1 MSLGATQL
9 GLFILHR
16 PFQFILFPMTPQINS
31 AFQRLPIDTQMNTA
45 QVAQFKSA
53 TKHLIYAVEYATT
66 NEMAM
71 LVDRAISNGANINY
85 YESYENHLMVIAVRK
100 RQAHALPIL
109 MARGIE
115 IPVVPPHGID
125 MLMTASAAGSEEL
138 IDPLIK
144 LADID
149 ICSRDADGKTAL
161 HHAVIGGSTKIV
173 GILLK
178 FGARPNVCTT
188 KMDDSELLSVFGDNH
203 QLTGAMITPLM
214 IAAATGNHEIASLLL
229 AEGADPTHGECP
241 PLALACKK
249 GDAPTIKLLLA
260 HQAQLKFSKNDEYA
274 FLAIALENG
283 ASLECLRLITPHH
296 CFACDDGTTNSPL
309 GLAIK
314 TQQASS
320 VALLLASGSPIE
332 KFNAE
337 KNTLWDEAFIN
348 GKKPWELLDLL
359 VTTCPLC
366 NFSSADYS
374 KENYLI
380 NFFENCENP
389 IPLATQGFYPSV
401 VDSSRDELQRLHANE
416 LSLAKMEKQLLTAFV
431 LSNNLKKL
439 SNHTNL
445 VIENSEHTEPDQEW
459 IKLTHEKQHV
469 QNAHLL
475 EETIRFTNEK
485 FTQLQHCL
493 TLEFFFECNNLCS
506 IKHSLKNFMTNKLIA
521 DIGIPFH
528 ISESI
533 ATIWTQAAQWCVEWH
548 VSPHSLSEA
557 NRFLTHLTKNLF
569 HKKFSSLD
577 EYEASEVSEASLH
590 SQCIALIIDEL
601 SNTTNPLSTFCK
613 NPVAWLRKFENRS
626 NLRAVLVN
634 ELANSLQIELG
645 LHISTCQS
653 ISTAWSKSINLAR
666 QSRQWKNS
674 VELDKLLAITLAPQM
689 ENCMQEEFAQRIV
702 PEHDQD
708 KLLRWVESIKNQTIQ
723 ADSTLSGHK
732 RPPTGDPEGA
742 PPAKEARI

>member
-1 MSLGATQL
+1 MSLSATQL
-9 GLFILHR
+9 GLLSFIG
-16 PFQFILFPMTPQINS
+16 PFNYFCSPMIPKINS
-31 AFQRLPIDTQMNTA
+31 AFQRLPLDILATNTQVT
-45 QVAQFKSA
+45 QFKNA
-53 TKHLIYAVEYATT
+53 TKHLINAVTYANV

-71 LVDRAISNGANINY
+71 LVDRAISDGAKINY
-85 YESYENHLMVIAVRK
+85 YESYENHLIVIAVRK
-100 RQAHALPIL
+100 RQLHAIPIL

-115 IPVVPPHGID
+115 IPEVPKNGID
-125 MLMTASAAGSEEL
+125 ILMIAAAAGSEEL
-138 IDPLIK
+138 IDPLIN
-144 LADID
+144 LAEMDVYS
-149 ICSRDADGKTAL
+149 CDADGKTAL
-161 HHAVIGGSTKIV
+161 HHAVIGSSTKVV
-173 GILLK
+173 GILLEY
-178 FGARPNVCTT
+178 GAKPNVCTIQ
-188 KMDDSELLSVFGDNH
+188 MDESELCSIFGDNH

-214 IAAATGNHEIASLLL
+214 IAAAAGNHEIASLLL
-229 AEGADPTHGECP
+229 AGGADPTHGECL

-260 HQAQLKFSKNDEYA
+260 HQAQLKFSSNDEHA
-274 FLAIALENG
+274 ILAIALKNEI
-283 ASLECLRLITPHH
+283 SLECLRLITTHH
-296 CFACDDGTTNSPL
+296 CFDRDDGTTNSPL

-314 TQQASS
+314 TKQASS

-332 KFNAE
+332 KYNATE
-337 KNTLWDEAFIN
+337 NTLWDDAFIYE
-348 GKKPWELLDLL
+348 KKSWELLDLL

-366 NFSSADYS
+366 NFSSIDYS
-374 KENYLI
+374 KENFLI

-389 IPLATQGFYPSV
+389 IPIATLGFYPSV
-401 VDSSRDELQRLHANE
+401 VESSRDELQRLHAVE
-416 LSLAKMEKQLLTAFV
+416 FSLAKMEKQLLTAFV

-439 SNHTNL
+439 SNHTNF
-445 VIENSEHTEPDQEW
+445 VMENSEHTEPDQQW
-459 IKLTHEKQHV
+459 IKLMHEKQHEQKV
-469 QNAHLL
+469 QLL

-485 FTQLQHCL
+485 FTQLKHSL
-493 TLEFFFECNNLCS
+493 TLKFFIDCNNLCP
-506 IKHSLKNFMTNKLIA
+506 IKYSLKNFMTNKLIA

-533 ATIWTQAAQWCVEWH
+533 ATIWSQAAQWCVEWH
-548 VSPHSLSEA
+548 VTPHSLSEA
-557 NRFLTHLTKNLF
+557 NRFLTHLTNNLF
-569 HKKFSSLD
+569 HKKFSSPD
-577 EYEASEVSEASLH
+577 AYEASEVSLQ
-590 SQCIALIIDEL
+590 SQCIALIVDEL

-666 QSRQWKNS
+666 QSRHWQNS
-674 VELDKLLAITLAPQM
+674 VELDKLLAIALAPQM

-732 RPPTGDPEGA
+732 RPPTDDPEGT

>member
-1 MSLGATQL
+1 MSLSATQL
-9 GLFILHR
+9 GLLSFIG
-16 PFQFILFPMTPQINS
+16 PFNYFCSPMIPKINS
-31 AFQRLPIDTQMNTA
+31 AFQRLPLDILATNTQVT
-45 QVAQFKSA
+45 QFKNA
-53 TKHLIYAVEYATT
+53 TKHLINAVTFA
-66 NEMAM
+66 NANQMAM
-71 LVDRAISNGANINY
+71 LVDRAIDNGAKINY
-85 YESYENHLMVIAVRK
+85 FESYENHLIVIAVRK
-100 RQAHALPIL
+100 RQMHAIPIL

-115 IPVVPPHGID
+115 IPEVPKNGID
-125 MLMTASAAGSEEL
+125 ILMIAAAAGSEEL
-138 IDPLIK
+138 IDPLIN
-144 LADID
+144 LADMD
-149 ICSRDADGKTAL
+149 VFSCDADGKTAL
-161 HHAVIGGSTKIV
+161 HHAVIGSSTNVV
-173 GILLK
+173 GILLEY
-178 FGARPNVCTT
+178 GARPNVCTT
-188 KMDDSELLSVFGDNH
+188 KMDESELCSIFGDNH
-203 QLTGAMITPLM
+203 AMTGAMITPLM
-214 IAAATGNHEIASLLL
+214 IAAAAGNHEITSLLL
-229 AEGADPTHGECP
+229 AGGADPTHGECL

-260 HQAQLKFSKNDEYA
+260 HQAQLKFSNNDEHA
-274 FLAIALENG
+274 ILAIALKNEI
-283 ASLECLRLITPHH
+283 SLECLRLITPHH

-314 TQQASS
+314 TKQASS

-332 KFNAE
+332 KHNATE
-337 KNTLWDEAFIN
+337 NTLWDEAFIYE
-348 GKKPWELLDLL
+348 KKPWELLDLL

-374 KENYLI
+374 KENFLI

-389 IPLATQGFYPSV
+389 IPIATLGFYLSV
-401 VDSSRDELQRLHANE
+401 VESSRNEIQRLHADE
-416 LSLAKMEKQLLTAFV
+416 LLLAKMEKQLLTAYV

-445 VIENSEHTEPDQEW
+445 VIENSEHTEPDQQW
-459 IKLTHEKQHV
+459 MKIMHKKQHEQKV
-469 QNAHLL
+469 QLL

-485 FTQLQHCL
+485 FTQLKHSL
-493 TLEFFFECNNLCS
+493 TLKFFIDCNNLCP
-506 IKHSLKNFMTNKLIA
+506 IKHSLKDFMTNKLIA

-533 ATIWTQAAQWCVEWH
+533 ATIWSQAAQWCVEWH
-548 VSPHSLSEA
+548 VSPYSLSEA
-557 NRFLTHLTKNLF
+557 NRFLTHLTNNLF
-569 HKKFSSLD
+569 HKKFSSPD
-577 EYEASEVSEASLH
+577 AYEASEVSLQ

-666 QSRQWKNS
+666 QSRHWQNS
-674 VELDKLLAITLAPQM
+674 VELDKLLAIALAPQM

-702 PEHDQD
+702 PEHDRD
-708 KLLRWVESIKNQTIQ
+708 KLSRWVESVKNQTIRV
-723 ADSTLSGHK
+723 DSTLSGRK
-732 RPPTGDPEGA
+732 RPPTDDPEGA

>member
-1 MSLGATQL
+1 MSLSATQL
-9 GLFILHR
+9 GLLSFIG
-16 PFQFILFPMTPQINS
+16 PFNYFCSPMIPKINS
-31 AFQRLPIDTQMNTA
+31 AFQRLPLDILATNTQVT
-45 QVAQFKSA
+45 QFKNA
-53 TKHLIYAVEYATT
+53 TKHLINAVTYANV

-71 LVDRAISNGANINY
+71 LVDRAIGDGAKINY
-85 YESYENHLMVIAVRK
+85 YESYENHLIVIAVRK
-100 RQAHALPIL
+100 RQMHAIPIL

-115 IPVVPPHGID
+115 IPEVPKNGID
-125 MLMTASAAGSEEL
+125 ILMIAAAAGSEEL
-138 IDPLIK
+138 IDPLIN
-144 LADID
+144 LAEMDVYS
-149 ICSRDADGKTAL
+149 CDADGKTAL
-161 HHAVIGGSTKIV
+161 HHAVIGSSTKVV
-173 GILLK
+173 GILLEY
-178 FGARPNVCTT
+178 GAKPNVCTIQ
-188 KMDDSELLSVFGDNH
+188 MDESELCSIFGDNH

-214 IAAATGNHEIASLLL
+214 IAAAAGNHEIASLLL
-229 AEGADPTHGECP
+229 AGGANPTHGECL
-241 PLALACKK
+241 PLALACKN

-260 HQAQLKFSKNDEYA
+260 HQAQLKFSSNDEHA
-274 FLAIALENG
+274 ILAIALKNEI
-283 ASLECLRLITPHH
+283 SLECLRLITPHH
-296 CFACDDGTTNSPL
+296 CFDRDDGTTNSPL

-314 TQQASS
+314 TKQASS

-332 KFNAE
+332 KYNATE
-337 KNTLWDEAFIN
+337 NTLWDDAFIYE
-348 GKKPWELLDLL
+348 KKSWELLDLL

-366 NFSSADYS
+366 NFSSIDYS
-374 KENYLI
+374 KENFLI

-389 IPLATQGFYPSV
+389 IPIATLGFYPSV
-401 VDSSRDELQRLHANE
+401 VESSRDELQRLHAVE
-416 LSLAKMEKQLLTAFV
+416 FSLAKMEKQLLTAFV

-439 SNHTNL
+439 SNHTNF
-445 VIENSEHTEPDQEW
+445 VMENSEHTEPDQQW
-459 IKLTHEKQHV
+459 IKLMHEKQHEQKV
-469 QNAHLL
+469 QLL

-485 FTQLQHCL
+485 FTQLKHSL
-493 TLEFFFECNNLCS
+493 TLKFFIDCNNLCP
-506 IKHSLKNFMTNKLIA
+506 IKYSLKNFMTNKLIA

-533 ATIWTQAAQWCVEWH
+533 ATIWSQAAQWCVEWH
-548 VSPHSLSEA
+548 VAPHSLSEA
-557 NRFLTHLTKNLF
+557 NRFLTHLTNNLF
-569 HKKFSSLD
+569 HKKFSSPD
-577 EYEASEVSEASLH
+577 AYEASEVSLQ
-590 SQCIALIIDEL
+590 SQCIALIVDEL

-666 QSRQWKNS
+666 QSRHWQNS
-674 VELDKLLAITLAPQM
+674 VELDKLLAIALAPQM

-708 KLLRWVESIKNQTIQ
+708 KLLRWVESIKNQTNQ

-732 RPPTGDPEGA
+732 RPPTDDPEGT